1 MNDLNQY
8 KLLTSGKVVVANGS
22 AGPTAVLAA
31 VTGKTIVLMGGIITI
46 TVAATGGSGVVN
58 ILDGTTVL
66 QLFDAN
72 TIALTY
78 PFNFGNRGYPL
89 TQGNAFQISVT
100 TAVTNQATANILAWG
115 LVSA

>member
-1 MNDLNQY
+1 MDSLALY
-8 KLLTSGKVVVANGS
+8 KQLASGKVTVSNGG

-31 VTGKTIVLMGGIITI
+31 VTSKTIILMGGIITV
-46 TVAATGGSGVVN
+46 TVAATGGGGVVN

-66 QLFDAN
+66 QPFDAN
-72 TIALTY
+72 AVGTY
-78 PFNFGNRGYPL
+78 YLNFGNRGYPL

-100 TAVTNQATANILAWG
+100 TAATNQATANILAWG